1 MEKKKHLLVKPSHN
15 LMFAGKFVGYVEDGG
30 SNKAIATRQQQGTM
44 DTTLNWSSNKLL
56 KFTINRSALVPGA
69 GQSCRVQV
77 RVAYGA
83 PPL

>member
-1 MEKKKHLLVKPSHN
+1 
-15 LMFAGKFVGYVEDGG
+15 MFAGKFVGYVEDGG

-56 KFTINRSALVPGA
+56 KFTINPCINRSALVPGA